1 MRPPV
6 PIISVIIPVYNH
18 APWVTEAVRSVLAQS
33 FQHWELLLIDDASN
47 DDSWTVLQG
56 LVHELQDSR
65 VRVWQ
70 HSHNQGAAATL
81 NEGMQQAQGHY
92 FAILNSDDTWHPER
106 LAYLYELA
114 EREDWDFMS
123 TPVELCNA
131 EPHWQTWYQDL
142 QTHYQSQHDFLGTL
156 WRGNF
161 VISTSNFFFRRRVY
175 EQCGGFSEWR
185 YVHDYEYLLRLSKA
199 GLQLCCRWDAPVVYY
214 RFHASNTIREQPY
227 RALHENMQLLFDYLP
242 QLQEQLT
249 LSHLRGA
256 QQHLSNLLSYYHA
269 EWQTELHQHLVAKEA
284 ELFPLIADRDA
295 WIRERDRVITQQQQ
309 HVKALAQNLAGLQN
323 INEQQQQ
330 WVQDRDGWIAE
341 RDPHISTLQSLVE
354 QQKNWIQDRDG
365 WIAERDQHMTTL
377 QALTEQQQT
386 WLNDRDNWIA
396 ERDQLIQQL
405 QIERDALKRSRA
417 YRLGQALLKPLRF
430 GRDRLWRKKWRAHHA

>member
-18 APWVTEAVRSVLAQS
+18 AAWVAEAVRSVLAQS
-33 FQHWELLLIDDASN
+33 FQDWELLLIDDASS
-47 DDSWTVLQG
+47 DDSWAVLQA
-56 LVHELQDSR
+56 LAHELQDSR
-65 VRVWQ
+65 VRLWQ
-70 HSHNQGAAATL
+70 HAKNQGAPATL
-81 NEGMQQAQGHY
+81 NEGLQQAQGQY

-106 LAYLYELA
+106 LAYLQAVA
-114 EREDWDFMS
+114 EREDWDFVS
-123 TPVELCNA
+123 TPVELCHA
-131 EPHWQTWYQDL
+131 ESHWQTWYQDL
-142 QTHYQSQHDFLGTL
+142 RAHYQSQQDFLSTL

-161 VISTSNFFFRRRVY
+161 VMSTSNFFFRRRVY

-199 GLQLCCRWDAPVVYY
+199 GLRLSCCWDAPAMHY

-242 QLQEQLT
+242 QLHAQLT
-249 LSHLRGA
+249 LNHLHGV
-256 QQHLSNLLSYYHA
+256 QQHLANLLKYYHT

-295 WIRERDRVITQQQQ
+295 WIHERDTVIAQQQQ
-309 HVKALAQNLAGLQN
+309 HLQALEHT
-323 INEQQQQ
+323 IEQQQQ
-330 WVQDRDGWIAE
+330 WVQDRDGWISE
-341 RDPHISTLQSLVE
+341 RDQHISTLQSLVE
-354 QQKNWIQDRDG
+354 QQKNWIQDRDN
-365 WIAERDQHMTTL
+365 WVTERDQHITTL

-386 WLNDRDNWIA
+386 WLNDRD
-396 ERDQLIQQL
+396 QLIQQL
-405 QIERDALKRSRA
+405 QAERDALKHSRA
-417 YRLGQALLKPLRF
+417 YRLGQALLKPLRL